1 MWRLIFGLPSALILL
16 ICLSLGYPNFATKS
30 QREIWGSNPGTELS
44 NIGLRYTH
52 GDFIFRNG
60 SGLWSPLFARANPKF
75 GFTHVGVIIYEQQHA
90 YVLHAEANDLTL
102 HGQINKTPLEVFT
115 KEATTFAVRKNVMA
129 TAEKLRFITEL
140 QKMLDLSVE
149 FDNHFA
155 LDDEGKKVYCTEYI
169 WLAAKLA
176 GVNTVVKT
184 SKIAGKEFVLVD
196 TIYSANFLGS
206 KY

>member
-1 MWRLIFGLPSALILL
+1 MWRITFGLPSVLILF
-16 ICLSLGYPNFATKS
+16 ICLSLGYPHFATKS
-30 QREIWGSNPGTELS
+30 QREVWGSSPDTELS
-44 NIGLRYTH
+44 NNGLRYAH
-52 GDFIFRNG
+52 GDFIFRSG
-60 SGLWSPLFARANPKF
+60 SGLWSPLFAHANPKF

-90 YVLHAEANDLTL
+90 YVLHAEADDLTL
-102 HGQINKTPLEVFT
+102 HGQINKTPLEVFK
-115 KEATTFAVRKNVMA
+115 KEATAFAVRKNIMA

-140 QKMLDLSVE
+140 QRMLDLSVE

-176 GVNTVVKT
+176 GINTVVKT

-196 TIYSANFLGS
+196 TIYSSNFLGG

>member
-1 MWRLIFGLPSALILL
+1 MPIIES
-16 ICLSLGYPNFATKS
+16 
-30 QREIWGSNPGTELS
+30 
-44 NIGLRYTH
+44 RYAH
-52 GDFIFRNG
+52 GDFIFRKG
-60 SGLWSPLFARANPKF
+60 SGFWSPLFARANPMF
-75 GFTHVGVIIYEQQHA
+75 GFTHVGVIIHEQQHA
-90 YVLHAEANDLTL
+90 YVLHVEADDLTL
-102 HGQINKTPLEVFT
+102 RGQINKTPLDVFT

-169 WLAAKLA
+169 WLAVKIA

-196 TIYSANFLGS
+196 TIYSASFLGS